1 MGHPYGPG
9 SLGFGILSAIVLA
22 VLVIWSCL
30 FIWVARHQS
39 VFLAAVNRL
48 REASVVTAVQS
59 WSVQHLSR
67 PAIRLARWLSVDVT
81 AALGLLSG
89 LVVVALLAAGFT
101 ELLDGV
107 LEGELISYVDQPV
120 GQWVAA
126 HRDLWLTEVLKVL
139 THLGDAVSLVVI
151 VAVVAAW
158 VCWRTRSWLPAVLGL
173 SGLVGVG
180 VVLVV
185 AKWVVGRTRPPSWF
199 AVIVEDGFSFPSGH
213 ATGCFAVAV
222 LVTWLAGRWVIRD
235 WATRV
240 TLWAIAF
247 ATAGLVGFS
256 RIYLGV
262 HYVSDVVAGAFLGA
276 AWAIGVIVVGAW
288 WESRRR
294 SPQPAPP
301 AR

>member
-9 SLGFGILSAIVLA
+9 SLGFGILSAIVVA
-22 VLVIWSCL
+22 VLVVWSCV
-30 FIWVARHQS
+30 FVWVARHQG
-39 VFLAAVNRL
+39 VFVAAMNRL
-48 REASVVTAVQS
+48 RGTRAVAAAQS
-59 WSVQHLSR
+59 WSVHHLGR
-67 PAIRLARWLSVDVT
+67 PAIRVARWLSVDLT
-81 AALGLLSG
+81 AALGLISG
-89 LVVVALLAAGFT
+89 LVLIALLAAGFT

-126 HRDLWLTEVLKVL
+126 RRDLWLTEVLKVL

-151 VAVVAAW
+151 VAAVAAW
-158 VCWRTRSWLPAVLGL
+158 VCWRTRTWLPAVLGL

-185 AKWVVGRTRPPSWF
+185 AKWVVGRSRPPSWI

-213 ATGCFAVAV
+213 ATGSFAVAV
-222 LVTWLAGRWVIRD
+222 LVTWLVGRWVIRD
-235 WATRV
+235 WPTRV
-240 TLWAIAF
+240 ALWAIAF

-262 HYVSDVVAGAFLGA
+262 HYVSDVVAGAFLGT

-301 AR
+301 TS